1 MQTERATDVPAPRL
15 LALGDAAWT
24 VEFGSLIDPAVHARV
39 MGLAEGLAQQRS
51 ADPRLAGIVDVVPTF
66 RSLTVHFDP
75 LEADA
80 EALGE
85 RLLDLAGQGA
95 ARELRGR
102 TWCLPVCF
110 DGDFA
115 PDLVSLAEA
124 RGLRPDDVVQGL
136 LQTEFRVYTIGFQPG
151 FAYLGGL
158 PAALQTPRRAT
169 PRPRV
174 PAQSLAV
181 AGAMCAVYPWDSP
194 GGWHLLGRMP
204 VRMFDL
210 RRAPQPALLSVGD
223 RVRWCA
229 VSRQAHDALEQQ
241 AQAGELDVTAFL
253 VDVDVHVEGV

>member
-1 MQTERATDVPAPRL
+1 MPRL

-24 VEFGSLIDPAVHARV
+24 VEFGSAIDPAIHARV
-39 MGLAEGLAQQRS
+39 MGLAESLVQQQRD
-51 ADPRLAGIVDVVPTF
+51 ADPVLAGIVDVVPTF

-75 LEADA
+75 LVASP

-85 RLLDLAGQGA
+85 RLLALAQLGA
-95 ARELRGR
+95 TREMAGR
-102 TWCLPVCF
+102 RWHLPVCF
-110 DGDFA
+110 DEAFA
-115 PDLVSLAEA
+115 PDLGVLAEA
-124 RGLRPDDVVQGL
+124 KGLRPDDVVQTL
-136 LQTEFRVYTIGFQPG
+136 LQAEFRVYTIGFQPG

-158 PAALQTPRRAT
+158 PAALEMPRRAT

-194 GGWHLLGRMP
+194 GGWNLLGRMP

-223 RVRWCA
+223 RVRWQA
-229 VSRQAHDALEQQ
+229 VSRAAHDALDQQ
-241 AQAGELDVTAFL
+241 AQAGELDVAAFR
-253 VDVDVHVEGV
+253 VDAEGV